1 MKLSDNSYE
10 LYLFD
15 VTVGED
21 VVKGKHE
28 KAKLKLFQLGEL
40 FKKMEINYKIN
51 YVIICHRQYCFK
63 PNQH

>member
-28 KAKLKLFQLGEL
+28 KAKLKLF
-40 FKKMEINYKIN
+40 
-51 YVIICHRQYCFK
+51 
-63 PNQH
+63 